1 MSKNQSTVKSWMTDE
16 VYHLLVNAGKV
27 YTMEL
32 KRMALQDREMLDL
45 LIRVFLTDEKKLC
58 WHAGW
63 VLFKIAD
70 THKDLLE
77 KYLPSI
83 IEKLPN
89 MLYDSQCHGALRIIQ
104 HYDIT
109 NEHHQGI
116 LVDAGIKFIRLKK
129 YPPNLKY
136 FSIII
141 IDKIANYYPE
151 LRNELAFTI
160 EESLPHWETN
170 YIINLGKKKLMEF
183 GSKGKL

>member
-1 MSKNQSTVKSWMTDE
+1 
-16 VYHLLVNAGKV
+16 
-27 YTMEL
+27 
-32 KRMALQDREMLDL
+32 
-45 LIRVFLTDEKKLC
+45 
-58 WHAGW
+58 
-63 VLFKIAD
+63 
-70 THKDLLE
+70 
-77 KYLPSI
+77 
-83 IEKLPN
+83 